1 MGKLPE
7 IVLKAWE
14 ARKDPIVFSTT
25 DKDGIPNSIY
35 ATCTW
40 IYDPGTIIIADNFF
54 DKTRKNISSGSKGA
68 ILFITEEKKSYQIKG
83 SLEYYESGEIFDY
96 MKKMNPARLPGRAV
110 AVFKVEEVFAGSEKL
125 KFDN

>member
-1 MGKLPE
+1 LPD

-14 ARKDPIVFSTT
+14 NRKDPIVFSTV

-54 DKTRKNISSGSKGA
+54 DKTQWNIFSGSKGA
-68 ILFITEEKKSYQIKG
+68 ILFLTGEKKSYQIKG
-83 SLEYYESGEIFDY
+83 SIEYYKSGELFDY
-96 MKKMNPARLPGRAV
+96 MKKMNPAKLPGRAV
-110 AVFKVEEVFAGSEKL
+110 AVLKVEEIFAGAAKL
-125 KFDN
+125 